1 MLELYIV
8 LILMIIGA
16 IIAVET
22 KSILSSIVA
31 LGKVGLGLT
40 IAFLIL
46 KAPDLA
52 IVQLVVEILT
62 LIILIRA
69 TLGRDV
75 KYTKENQNWGVKF
88 LSIILIIIFL
98 IFSYNVLQSLP
109 EFGNP
114 ILKVADYYIENGMK
128 ETGAANLVT
137 SVILD
142 FRAFDTLGEAT
153 VLFTAILGALA
164 VLRKNGIKD
173 KDTKENKGVQGD

>member
-16 IIAVET
+16 LIAVET
-22 KSILSSIVA
+22 KNILSSIVA

-69 TLGRDV
+69 TVSRDTKYIEEDQKISV
-75 KYTKENQNWGVKF
+75 KLLSLSAIFVFLFFASFAIKF
-88 LSIILIIIFL
+88 
-98 IFSYNVLQSLP
+98 LP
-109 EFGNP
+109 EFGHP
-114 ILKVADYYIENGMK
+114 FMRVADFYLKNGM
-128 ETGAANLVT
+128 ELTGAPNLVT

-153 VLFTAILGALA
+153 VLFTAVMGALA
-164 VLRKNGIKD
+164 ILRK
-173 KDTKENKGVQGD
+173 KGKRDIRSEM